1 MMPHPL
7 ALHAPPPQTHLVY
20 CDGGLCNRLN
30 ALIYALVLRDR
41 YGHAWSV
48 AWPVNNWCGASFG
61 SLFSTDMPVG
71 SHSLQH
77 FAALQADYLFLV
89 HELQSG
95 LRAEQVVHNGTLTSV
110 EAFGPHL
117 NGGRPVFYYHNLFP
131 HPVDTTSIKRALSH
145 LRIDRVV
152 WDRAAGFCRA
162 NGIDRD
168 VCGLHIRKTDFGATV
183 DDARL
188 FNSVAVHP
196 GRFFVCS
203 DDAGVNARF
212 GTLAN
217 CCVLKKNDDRRRRAP
232 LPIQHHAAGGVGGR
246 SARRLVDPVSH
257 HAAVDFDV
265 DVPRHGP
272 HFPGRELLPGLAV
285 PRHYV
290 QHLPNQQTGIR
301 PRRGQPLPASARTRS
316 H

>member
-217 CCVLKKNDDRRRRAP
+217 CCVLKKN
-232 LPIQHHAAGGVGGR
+232 
-246 SARRLVDPVSH
+246 
-257 HAAVDFDV
+257 
-265 DVPRHGP
+265 
-272 HFPGRELLPGLAV
+272 HFPQKLLADGDWNATTTDGDGRRFPFNITRPEESVVEALADLLILSA
-285 PRHYV
+285 
-290 QHLPNQQTGIR
+290 TT
-301 PRRGQPLPASARTRS
+301 PLSTSTSTFLGMARIFQAANYFRA
-316 H
+316 